1 VKHDLARPFALA
13 AAATLL
19 LAAGPAFAQAGSTLP
34 DPPLPCSA
42 FARSASGGWTVTAP
56 AMLDFNGMLVSFTV
70 GTHLAPGSSPHGIA
84 IPVILDRQCG
94 NRPDRLFSGRS

>member
-1 VKHDLARPFALA
+1 MRHDLGRPLALA
-13 AAATLL
+13 LATATLL

-34 DPPLPCSA
+34 DPPVPCSA
-42 FARSASGGWTVTAP
+42 FARNVGGGWTVTAP

-70 GTHLAPGSSPHGIA
+70 GTHLAPGSSQHGVA

-94 NRPDRLFSGRS
+94 NRPTHLLRP

>member
-1 VKHDLARPFALA
+1 MRRDLARFAA

-19 LAAGPAFAQAGSTLP
+19 LTAAPAFAQAGSAFP

-42 FARSASGGWTVTAP
+42 FARGAGGGWTVTAP

-70 GTHLAPGSSPHGIA
+70 GTRLAPGSSPHGIA

-94 NRPDRLFSGRS
+94 NRTPHLLRP